1 MSSHHDWVNQT
12 VKLHNATKPFAPE
25 NGRCL
30 RFAVGDKVIY
40 TNPAG
45 LKFRFSITGHYGPA
59 NPCSLYAQGA
69 RSLVNSNSPWLPVME
84 SHLQPDEGPMLSH

>member
-1 MSSHHDWVNQT
+1 MSSHHDWVDQT

-45 LKFRFSITGHYGPA
+45 LKFRFSITGHYRPLRA
-59 NPCSLYAQGA
+59 CQP
-69 RSLVNSNSPWLPVME
+69 
-84 SHLQPDEGPMLSH
+84 LQPICAGCALSGEFKLALVAGDGVATAAG

>member
-45 LKFRFSITGHYGPA
+45 LKFRFSITG
-59 NPCSLYAQGA
+59 
-69 RSLVNSNSPWLPVME
+69 LPTLAAYMRRVRAIW
-84 SHLQPDEGPMLSH
+84 

>member
-59 NPCSLYAQGA
+59 NGSSSFRVEFDSENPS
-69 RSLVNSNSPWLPVME
+69 
-84 SHLQPDEGPMLSH
+84 